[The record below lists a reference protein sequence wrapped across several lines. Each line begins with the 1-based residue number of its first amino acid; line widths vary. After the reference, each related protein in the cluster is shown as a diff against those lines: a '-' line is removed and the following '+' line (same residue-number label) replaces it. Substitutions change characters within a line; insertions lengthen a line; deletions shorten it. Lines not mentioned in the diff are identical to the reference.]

1 MKPSEGTILTV
12 SRLAAAA
19 AVETAAMDNDIDNV

>member
-1 MKPSEGTILTV
+1 V

-19 AVETAAMDNDIDNV
+19 AVAWVLILFGVLLPLGICLGQ